1 MINKDNKIIIAE
13 RRAKRQRFKLKQ
25 NSSRPRLVFNKSNK
39 YLMAQI
45 IDDVQGRTL
54 AFAISSEKSF
64 PIQNASKKNITAAK
78 ELGKVI
84 ASRAKEKG
92 IKQVMLDRSG
102 MIYHGKIAA
111 FAESAREGGLE
122 F

>member
-1 MINKDNKIIIAE
+1 MINKDKKIIIAE

-64 PIQNASKKNITAAK
+64 PIQNASKKNIIAAK